1 MKQKLKLNLLWSVLV
16 FAIIAAVIISFAFA
30 MDNLADNQNE
40 EHRIRLEESVRLA
53 AVSCYANEG
62 KYPNDLDYLVE
73 HYGIQI
79 DAERYTVYYEVFAE
93 NLMPEITVVE
103 RND

>member
-1 MKQKLKLNLLWSVLV
+1 MKQKSKLNLLWSVLV
-16 FAIIAAVIISFAFA
+16 FAIIVAIIISFASLF
-30 MDNLADNQNE
+30 DNLADNQNE
-40 EHRIRLEESVRLA
+40 EHRLWLEEAIRQA

-62 KYPNDLDYLVE
+62 KYPSDLEHLIE

-79 DAERYTVYYEVFAE
+79 DSERYTVYYEVFAE

-103 RND
+103 RK

>member
-1 MKQKLKLNLLWSVLV
+1 MLWSVLV
-16 FAIIAAVIISFAFA
+16 FAIIAAVIVSFAFA

-53 AVSCYANEG
+53 AVACYANEG